1 MSTQQHKWRRFLNF
15 LTLFFFFIRS
25 SSSSTSQPITSNHP
39 HLQFPCTPPHHN
51 SYPFCN
57 TSLPIKPRAQS
68 LISLLSLSEKIQ
80 QLCNN
85 ATSIPRL
92 GIPSYEWWSESLH
105 GIASNGPGITFNG
118 SIQSATSFP
127 QVLLTSAS
135 FNTTL
140 WRLIAAA
147 IAVEGR
153 AMYNLGQAGLTFWA
167 PNINIFRDPRWG
179 RGQETPGE
187 DPMLAAAFAIEFV
200 RGFQGENWRVGA
212 GIGIGFGEK
221 RVLADGDDGGD
232 GLMLSACCKHFTAY
246 DLENWGTFTRY
257 NFNAVVS
264 LQDLEDTYQPPF
276 RSCIQQGKASCLM
289 CSYNAVNGI
298 PACADKELLQTA
310 RDKWGFKGY
319 IPSDCDAVATIYEYQ
334 NYAKTPED
342 AAALALKAG
351 VDINCG
357 TYLLR
362 YTQAAI
368 EQGKVEEED
377 VDRALLN
384 LFSVQIRLGLFD
396 GDPIKRQFGKLG
408 PQHVCSSEHKALALE
423 AARQGIVLLK
433 NEKKF
438 LPLNKNKMSSLA
450 VIGPMANS
458 TQLGGSY
465 TGVPCSPK
473 SLLDAFQ
480 AYAKKTSYA
489 AGCLDGVPCYSNAGF
504 IEALSVAKE
513 ADFVIVVAGLD
524 LSQETEDH
532 DRYSLLLPGYQMAL
546 VTTIASVSKKPLV
559 LVLTGGGPLDVSFA
573 EGDSKIASILWIG
586 YPGET
591 GGRAVA
597 EVIFGDYNPGGRLPM
612 TWYPES
618 FTSVP
623 MNDMSMRADPSRGY
637 PGRTYRFY
645 TGDRVYG
652 FGHGLSYTNFT
663 YKLLSAPNKLILLAS
678 TKAESRK
685 NMTQQRGYKLDYI
698 HIDEVEYC
706 DSLIFHVS
714 VTNNGDMDGS
724 HVVMLFSRVPN
735 FFKGAPEKQ
744 LIGFERVNT
753 ISYRSTETSIVVDAC
768 KHLSIANEYGRRIL
782 PLGKHTLMLSDIEHI
797 VSIETQ

>member
-1 MSTQQHKWRRFLNF
+1 MSTQRHRWRRFLNF

-25 SSSSTSQPITSNHP
+25 SSSSSTSQPITSNRP

-127 QVLLTSAS
+127 CHPPPRLLQSKS
-135 FNTTL
+135 L
-140 WRLIAAA
+140 
-147 IAVEGR
+147 AVDCR
-153 AMYNLGQAGLTFWA
+153 
-167 PNINIFRDPRWG
+167 RDC
-179 RGQETPGE
+179 
-187 DPMLAAAFAIEFV
+187 
-200 RGFQGENWRVGA
+200 GENWRVGA

-264 LQDLEDTYQPPF
+264 QQDLEDTYQPPF

-310 RDKWGFKGY
+310 RDKWGFKGWKK
-319 IPSDCDAVATIYEYQ
+319 
-334 NYAKTPED
+334 KTRQSSSQF
-342 AAALALKAG
+342 
-351 VDINCG
+351 VFSSNC
-357 TYLLR
+357 
-362 YTQAAI
+362 
-368 EQGKVEEED
+368 
-377 VDRALLN
+377 
-384 LFSVQIRLGLFD
+384 LGLFD

-458 TQLGGSY
+458 TQLGGGY

-504 IEALSVAKE
+504 IEALSIAKE

-591 GGRAVA
+591 GGKALA

-623 MNDMSMRADPSRGY
+623 MNDMNMRADPSRGY

-724 HVVMLFSRVPN
+724 HVVMLFSRVLN

-744 LIGFERVNT
+744 LIGFERVHT
-753 ISYRSTETSIVVDAC
+753 ISYRSTETSIVVDTC